1 MKIKWNKFLNKPSK
15 VMEKEK
21 RDEPVIPQTILTLND
36 DFSIIKQFID
46 GDESVFK
53 ILVNRHKEKVRNL
66 IFVTLNSPD
75 MIDDLS
81 QEVFISV
88 YKKLDRFRFES
99 QFTTWLYRI
108 TINKCRDHLRKVKIR
123 SILSPF
129 SASEEELSYSS
140 SSLHDETE
148 IQEIVRKAVAQ
159 LPIKLRTPLILKD
172 FEGLSYQEIAE
183 SIGVEVGTIKSRI
196 FRAREALK
204 KNLEPW
210 KKELL

>member
-1 MKIKWNKFLNKPSK
+1 MNEIKEN
-15 VMEKEK
+15 EK
-21 RDEPVIPQTILTLND
+21 VIPQTILTLND
-36 DFSIIKQFID
+36 DFSLIKRFID
-46 GDESVFK
+46 GDESIFK
-53 ILVNRHKEKVRNL
+53 ELVNRHKEKVRNL

-108 TINKCRDHLRKVKIR
+108 TINKCRDHLRRVKIR
-123 SILSPF
+123 SILSPL
-129 SASEEELSYSS
+129 SASEAELSYSS
-140 SSLHDETE
+140 TAVHDENE
-148 IQEIVRKAVAQ
+148 IQEIVRNGVAQ
-159 LPIKLRTPLILKD
+159 LPEKLKTPLILKD

-183 SIGVEVGTIKSRI
+183 TLGTEVGTIKSRI

-204 KNLEPW
+204 KILEPY

>member
-1 MKIKWNKFLNKPSK
+1 
-15 VMEKEK
+15 MEKEK
-21 RDEPVIPQTILTLND
+21 RDEPLIPQTILTLND
-36 DFSIIKQFID
+36 DFSLIKRFID
-46 GDESVFK
+46 GDETVFK

-66 IFVTLNSPD
+66 IFVTLNNGD
-75 MIDDLS
+75 MIDDIS

-88 YKKLDRFRFES
+88 FKKLDRFRFES

-140 SSLHDETE
+140 NNLHDDTE
-148 IQEIVRKAVAQ
+148 IQEIVRKAVSQ
-159 LPIKLRTPLILKD
+159 LPIKLRAPLILKD

-196 FRAREALK
+196 FRARETLK
-204 KNLEPW
+204 KHLEPL